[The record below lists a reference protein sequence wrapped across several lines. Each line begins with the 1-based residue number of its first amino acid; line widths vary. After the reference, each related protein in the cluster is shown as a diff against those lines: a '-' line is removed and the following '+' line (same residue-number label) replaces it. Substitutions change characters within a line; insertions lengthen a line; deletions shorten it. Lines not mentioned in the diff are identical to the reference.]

1 MMARAYPDHPHPSHR
16 HYIQHVGNASEYH
29 VPGTTFPVDGFCQE
43 TNTVYEF
50 HGCFWHGCPKCFPV
64 RNEHHLR
71 LCNRTMDDAHKKTQ
85 QKMKQLPAKGYR
97 IEEMWECEWDH
108 LKQTRSDVQA
118 YVDSLQFVEP
128 LNPHDAFY
136 GGRTNTTKLY
146 HCVTPGQKIH
156 YIDYTSLY
164 PWVSKTCIYPK
175 GHPQFISQPGHTNIN
190 NYFGFIKCQVL
201 PPPELYHPMLPYC
214 HAGKLTFPLCAT
226 CVQEEMNK
234 PP

>member
-1 MMARAYPDHPHPSHR
+1 MNRMIPNSIASEPVGGWRNRSNQSQGAIEWLTWHDHQLPQKALDQLSHEDLEAHDMMARAYPDHPHPSHR

-29 VPGTTFPVDGFCQE
+29 VPGTTFTVDGFCQE

-64 RNEHHLR
+64 RNERHLR
-71 LCNRTMDDAHKKTQ
+71 LCNCTMDDAHEKTQ

-108 LKQTRSDVQA
+108 LKQTRADVQA

-128 LNPHDAFY
+128 LNPHDAFC
-136 GGRTNTTKLY
+136 GGRTNATKLY

-164 PWVSKTCIYPK
+164 P
-175 GHPQFISQPGHTNIN
+175 
-190 NYFGFIKCQVL
+190 
-201 PPPELYHPMLPYC
+201 
-214 HAGKLTFPLCAT
+214 
-226 CVQEEMNK
+226 
-234 PP
+234 